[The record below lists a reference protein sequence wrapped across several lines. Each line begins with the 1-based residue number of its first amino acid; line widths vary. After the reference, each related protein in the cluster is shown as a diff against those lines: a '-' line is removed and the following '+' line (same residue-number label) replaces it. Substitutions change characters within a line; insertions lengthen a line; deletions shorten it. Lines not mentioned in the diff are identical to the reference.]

1 MNNLSR
7 MEELVG
13 LLEKEQTL
21 TDSEFSE
28 FFDILADSCGED
40 ADRRVQIR
48 EEIPAARCT
57 HEEAILYA
65 AARSARE
72 KYYGSDV
79 YLRGLIEFT
88 NYCRNDCKY
97 CGIRRSNRNVQRY
110 RLGKEQILL
119 CFRCAWQDLSL
130 RIPFPKTVL
139 LPVVSARLKTA
150 SPS

>member
-40 ADRRVQIR
+40 ADRRVQSR

-57 HEEAILYA
+57 QEEAILYA
-65 AARSARE
+65 AARRARE
-72 KYYGSDV
+72 KYYGRDV
-79 YLRGLIEFT
+79 
-88 NYCRNDCKY
+88 
-97 CGIRRSNRNVQRY
+97 
-110 RLGKEQILL
+110 
-119 CFRCAWQDLSL
+119 
-130 RIPFPKTVL
+130 
-139 LPVVSARLKTA
+139 
-150 SPS
+150 